1 MSTQISDADDSERTR
16 DTSRQPRQTRPR
28 RLLSTAARRTKDGT
42 AASAVG
48 GLLVARAIRRA
59 PQRRLRA
66 GLLAL
71 LGGTLVGL
79 GLRQRRSGGSTAG
92 GDSQRGTSGGE
103 GEADH
108 EVSAEAHAHRVATD
122 MTSPDTNPRGTTG
135 EPKAEG
141 VVDREVEDVA
151 FDEDQSEDEVEARP
165 TLGGDDEDPR
175 IPDEET
181 PGTDDDVEVS
191 LSETDMT
198 DELGKV
204 SQPEDEQAF
213 PASEGTDPEPT
224 SPEAPERYGEGA
236 VANPDSDEVEDEELG
251 GGPTDDEVE
260 NEGNEADGGDGE
272 STDGEPET

>member
-1 MSTQISDADDSERTR
+1 MSTQIPDAADSNETR
-16 DTSRQPRQTRPR
+16 DSSGQHRQTRPR
-28 RLLSTAARRTKDGT
+28 QLLSKAARWTKDGT
-42 AASAVG
+42 AVTAAG
-48 GLLVARAIRRA
+48 GLLIADAVRTA

-79 GLRQRRSGGSTAG
+79 GVRQRRSGGSPSG
-92 GDSQRGTSGGE
+92 GSRRGTTAGE
-103 GEADH
+103 GERGDEH
-108 EVSAEAHAHRVATD
+108 EVSAEAHSHRVATD
-122 MTSPDTNPRGTTG
+122 MTNTDTNPRGTTG
-135 EPKAEG
+135 EPDAEG

-175 IPDEET
+175 IPDDET
-181 PGTDDDVEVS
+181 PGTDGEEVS

-204 SQPEDEQAF
+204 SQPEDEQGY

-224 SPEAPERYGEGA
+224 SPEAPERYDEGA
-236 VANPDSDEVEDEELG
+236 VDNRDSDERIAEAEDEDESSAERDG
-251 GGPTDDEVE
+251 EADDEQSDE
-260 NEGNEADGGDGE
+260 KE
-272 STDGEPET
+272 